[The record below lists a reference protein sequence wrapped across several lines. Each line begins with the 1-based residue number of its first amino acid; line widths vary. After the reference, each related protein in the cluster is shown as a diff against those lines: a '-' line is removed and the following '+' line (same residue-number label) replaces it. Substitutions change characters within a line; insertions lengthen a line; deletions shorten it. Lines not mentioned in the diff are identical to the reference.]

1 MPHWVLVEGRRPNR
15 PPVIEY
21 AARCAI
27 QMVRTSHRGTAGDVF
42 CEVVADMSGL
52 LGFSVSTM

>member
-1 MPHWVLVEGRRPNR
+1 VLVEGRRPNR

-42 CEVVADMSGL
+42 CVVADMSGL
-52 LGFSVSTM
+52 LGFSRSTM